1 MLSEKKA
8 TKKMKERTGLKNRLI
23 KEKQEKESDM
33 QGTSR
38 RRKAKPTLYK
48 KRCHLQKTTGF

>member
-8 TKKMKERTGLKNRLI
+8 TKKMKERTELKNRLI

-33 QGTSR
+33 QGTNR
-38 RRKAKPTLYK
+38 RRKAKPTPL
-48 KRCHLQKTTGF
+48 